1 MPHSRHT
8 DFPDLLFTGIL
19 SLEMK
24 YLFDE
29 TITAIAAHA
38 KEVLGVSAMPIV
50 QPANPKFDADFA
62 IPTFMFA
69 KELGKSP
76 QDIAAQLANNL
87 KHEAVAKAEAV
98 SGFVNIWLSNPTLG
112 KALGQVSELNTSF
125 GQHSMLKGQNV
136 IIEHTDPN
144 PFKEFHIGHAYSNTV
159 GEALGR
165 LYKAGGAEVHQVSYH
180 GDVGKHIAMALWG
193 VQQLL
198 TQPDTDWFTRES
210 QGDLTMADVDEPKQ
224 TAFLGAA
231 YALGAS
237 AYKDDEKAKN
247 EIEAIN
253 RHIYAHDEQDIE
265 EMYLTGKAWSF
276 AYFEDIYSQLGVKF
290 ERQYLESEVGAEGL
304 EIVRA
309 HPDVFEESDGAM
321 VYKGEKVG
329 LHTRVF
335 INSQGLPTYEAK
347 ELGLTFAKKRDYNF
361 DQSVVV
367 TANEIDEYFKVLI
380 AAIGEIDKEL
390 ADKMRHIS
398 HGVVRL
404 TTGKMSSRTGQV
416 IRAVDVLQTIHDTI
430 AESYETTEVDAVKLS
445 SLKYA
450 FLRARVG
457 GDIVF
462 DIEESISLEGN
473 SGPYIQYAHARGQSI
488 LNKLG
493 DVPSADLTDLTDDE
507 HKLAV
512 KILQFSATT
521 EKAVT
526 ELAPHH
532 ICTYLYELTQQFNRF
547 YEKSRIVGDPRQN
560 QRAALVLAY
569 TQVLRNGLGLLNIP
583 APDKL

>member
-1 MPHSRHT
+1 
-8 DFPDLLFTGIL
+8 
-19 SLEMK
+19 MK
-24 YLFDE
+24 YVFDD

-38 KEVLGVSAMPIV
+38 QKVLGVSDTPII

-69 KELGKSP
+69 RELGKGP
-76 QDIAAQLANNL
+76 QDIAVQLAEGL
-87 KHEAVAKAEAV
+87 THAAVAKAEAV
-98 SGFVNIWLSNPTLG
+98 GGFVNIWLG
-112 KALGQVSELNTSF
+112 DVALGSALEQVSELNTSF
-125 GQHSMLKGQNV
+125 GHHDTLQGQNV

-165 LYKAGGAEVHQVSYH
+165 LYKAGGAEVHQISYH
-180 GDVGKHIAMALWG
+180 GDVGKHIAMAIWG
-193 VQQLL
+193 VQQML

-210 QGDLTMADVDEPKQ
+210 QGDLTMTDVDESKR

-231 YALGAS
+231 YARGAS
-237 AYKDDEKAKN
+237 AYKDDETAKT

-253 RHIYAHDEQDIE
+253 RHVYAHDEQDID
-265 EMYLTGKAWSF
+265 EMYEIGKAWSF
-276 AYFEDIYSQLGVKF
+276 AYFETIYQQLGVTF
-290 ERQYLESEVGAEGL
+290 EKQYLESEAGPEGL
-304 EIVRA
+304 EIVRE
-309 HPDVFEESDGAM
+309 HMGSVFEESDGAV
-321 VYKGEKVG
+321 VYKGEKAG

-380 AAIGEIDKEL
+380 AAIGDIDKDL
-390 ADKMRHIS
+390 SNKMRHIS

-416 IRAVDVLQTIHDTI
+416 IRAVDVLQTIRDSI
-430 AESYETTEVDAVKLS
+430 AESYETTEVDAVKLG

-450 FLRARVG
+450 FLKARVG

-462 DIEESISLEGN
+462 DIAESISLEGN

-488 LNKLG
+488 LRKLG
-493 DVPSADLTDLTDDE
+493 EVKPVELKDLTEDE

-521 EKAVT
+521 EKAVN

-547 YEKSRIVGDPRQN
+547 YEKNRIVGDDRQN
-560 QRAALVLAY
+560 ERATLVLAY
-569 TQVLRNGLGLLNIP
+569 TQVLRNGLDLLNIP

>member
-1 MPHSRHT
+1 
-8 DFPDLLFTGIL
+8 
-19 SLEMK
+19 MK
-24 YLFDE
+24 YVFDDA
-29 TITAIAAHA
+29 ITAIAAHA
-38 KEVLGVSAMPIV
+38 QKVLGVSDTPII

-69 KELGKSP
+69 RELGKSP
-76 QDIAAQLANNL
+76 QDIALQLANSL
-87 KHEAVAKAEAV
+87 RHDAVSKAEAV
-98 SGFVNIWLSNPTLG
+98 GGFVNIWLSNV
-112 KALGQVSELNTSF
+112 ALGQALRQVGELSTTF
-125 GQHSMLKGQNV
+125 GHHDTLAGQNV

-144 PFKEFHIGHAYSNTV
+144 PFKEFHIGHTYSNTV

-165 LYKAGGAEVHQVSYH
+165 LYKAGGAEVHQISYH
-180 GDVGKHIAMALWG
+180 GDVGKHIAMAIWG
-193 VQQLL
+193 VQQML

-210 QGDLTMADVDEPKQ
+210 QGDLTMTDVDESKR

-231 YALGAS
+231 YARGAS
-237 AYKDDEKAKN
+237 AYKDDETAKT

-253 RHIYAHDEQDIE
+253 RHVYAHDEQDID
-265 EMYLTGKAWSF
+265 EMYEIGKAWSF
-276 AYFEDIYSQLGVKF
+276 AYFETIYQQLGVAF
-290 ERQYLESEVGAEGL
+290 EKQYLESEAGPEGL
-304 EIVRA
+304 QIVRE
-309 HPDVFEESDGAM
+309 HMGSVFEESDGAV
-321 VYKGEKVG
+321 VYKGEKAG

-380 AAIGEIDKEL
+380 AAIGDIDKDL
-390 ADKMRHIS
+390 SNKMRHIS

-416 IRAVDVLQTIHDTI
+416 IRAVDVLQTIRDSI
-430 AESYETTEVDAVKLS
+430 AESYETTEVDAVKLG

-450 FLRARVG
+450 FLKARVG

-462 DIEESISLEGN
+462 DIAESISLEGN

-488 LNKLG
+488 LRKLG
-493 DVPSADLTDLTDDE
+493 DVEPVELKDLTEDE

-521 EKAVT
+521 EKAVN

-547 YEKSRIVGDPRQN
+547 YEKNRIVGDNRQN
-560 QRAALVLAY
+560 ERATLVLAY
-569 TQVLRNGLGLLNIP
+569 TQVLRNGLDLLNIP